1 MHQQGLWIKLIIIDK
16 INKLIFKTKKKKN
29 KMNLQEIQIKIEEL
43 IIEFREIDKLILDLD
58 LNIIKILNTIYL
70 KDRDLILIIQ

>member
-1 MHQQGLWIKLIIIDK
+1 
-16 INKLIFKTKKKKN
+16 
-29 KMNLQEIQIKIEEL
+29 MNLQEIQIKIEEL

-58 LNIIKILNTIYL
+58 LNVIKILNTIYL

>member
-1 MHQQGLWIKLIIIDK
+1 
-16 INKLIFKTKKKKN
+16 
-29 KMNLQEIQIKIEEL
+29 MNLQEIQIKIEEL